1 MTYVITEACIDVKDK
16 ACLTECPVDCIF
28 EGNRMTYI
36 DPDLC
41 IECGACEPLCPQ
53 DAIYYDLDL
62 PSELAEYAQ
71 INVEFFDGM
80 SAKSSKGVDVTDR
93 DHPTVADTARR
104 SA

>member
-1 MTYVITEACIDVKDK
+1 MTYVITDACLDIKDK

-36 DPDLC
+36 NPDLC

-53 DAIYYDLDL
+53 EAIYYEPEL
-62 PSELAEYAQ
+62 PSELAEFAQ
-71 INVEFFDGM
+71 INAEFFEGM
-80 SAKSSKGVDVTDR
+80 SVKSSKGVDVTDR
-93 DHPTVADTARR
+93 DHPTVAAMDAR